1 MNESIKWKTC
11 TLKTTK
17 HHWKKLEMTPIM
29 EVHSW
34 SWKWKNENKFR
45 EVSIFTLNLIQGSSN
60 QDRVVLVLIWAQ
72 LLSCVRLCQ
81 TPQCIRFPR
90 QESWS
95 GMPFPP
101 PGYHPNPGIK
111 PTSPESPTQVGGFFT
126 TARKGYKTKTQ
137 KQTVQHTWG
146 EPLWRELGVSLQTP
160 LAGWGGGTGP
170 SSPSALIGS
179 WMFHRTI

>member
-60 QDRVVLVLIWAQ
+60 QDRVVLALIWAQ

-95 GMPFPP
+95 GMPFLSPRDLP
-101 PGYHPNPGIK
+101 KPGI
-111 PTSPESPTQVGGFFT
+111 
-126 TARKGYKTKTQ
+126 
-137 KQTVQHTWG
+137 
-146 EPLWRELGVSLQTP
+146 EPMFPALALDYLPLSLEGST
-160 LAGWGGGTGP
+160 
-170 SSPSALIGS
+170 LIS
-179 WMFHRTI
+179 IIMAIIKIKFKK